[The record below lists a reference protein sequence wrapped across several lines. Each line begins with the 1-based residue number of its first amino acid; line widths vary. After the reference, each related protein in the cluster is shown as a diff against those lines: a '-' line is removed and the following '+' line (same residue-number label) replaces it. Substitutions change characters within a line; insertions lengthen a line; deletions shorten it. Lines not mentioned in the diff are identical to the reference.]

1 MSQDDGKSI
10 SPPKEEGGARV
21 QKPAP
26 VVTVEILDAE
36 QVLVA
41 ARAKAAEIAERK
53 TRLAE
58 LQVVVDALPV
68 TLRDIHY
75 HLDVV
80 VEVYNTRLGEIIKQ
94 IDEYSALFLQVN
106 TVNGPEIEKPVMAR
120 LLFGELPATADD
132 IPDHNLQILQ
142 AWVENLEKELAE
154 AKKEFGGWISP
165 EEHQTQMAGVVNE
178 ALKDSEEA
186 QDLLEKRCA
195 RVEKERDEAVARAEE
210 AEVETKRLGGDRDYW
225 RGLSPDFH
233 GSGEELTPT
242 DQAEEVA
249 EEAEEAPPPYWLQQ
263 DLDEEAEPVPV
274 EEPELDEHFPDPVT
288 VTGEEE
294 ETPAP
299 EIIQVGL
306 VDGRRVVGT
315 VGPKTLTPEDF
326 KIITENDRGLLET
339 VGDLSLEDKK
349 TATRAFGLIGVRS
362 SAMFSREVW
371 GAVEKVVNRGFGIFG
386 NRAVGAYSD
395 FADEWEKN
403 HPAMSP
409 TAPTEAPSAPRI
421 SPQKEKTPQPP
432 EDDDPGRI
440 IDDLLD
446 SLRK

>member
-120 LLFGELPATADD
+120 LLFGELPATADN

-142 AWVENLEKELAE
+142 AWVEKLERELAE
-154 AKKEFGGWISP
+154 AKKEFGDWISP

-274 EEPELDEHFPDPVT
+274 VESAPVEEEPIEKVPTEEDEPDLKASKALLTLVKEFSGDEASEAALEEFEEKYGLIQDKNLAEDLAEVLEPKGWGKKAKIDHRLDAIARL
-288 VTGEEE
+288 GNY
-294 ETPAP
+294 A
-299 EIIQVGL
+299 
-306 VDGRRVVGT
+306 
-315 VGPKTLTPEDF
+315 KTLE
-326 KIITENDRGLLET
+326 KSI
-339 VGDLSLEDKK
+339 
-349 TATRAFGLIGVRS
+349 
-362 SAMFSREVW
+362 
-371 GAVEKVVNRGFGIFG
+371 AVKEKEMV
-386 NRAVGAYSD
+386 
-395 FADEWEKN
+395 
-403 HPAMSP
+403 
-409 TAPTEAPSAPRI
+409 SAPA
-421 SPQKEKTPQPP
+421 E
-432 EDDDPGRI
+432 EDDLGVDKTL
-440 IDDLLD
+440 DDLLD
-446 SLRK
+446 SLRKPF